1 MPYAHLQTG
10 ARLYYE
16 EYGRGEPIILIHGR
30 LSTPQIDFA
39 RIIGWLQNQYRLI
52 GIQLRG
58 YGKSAPKPRNFP
70 LNFYHRDA
78 DDVLA
83 FMDAINLNKAHIM
96 GFSDGGEVAL
106 ICAGKKPERFYS
118 VVAWGA
124 VGYFGPEMR
133 PYVQRSYPATW
144 ITEDDKATHG
154 ISDPNAFALEWIQAT
169 KQMIDSGGDVSL
181 SLAPNITAPLLL
193 MLGDKD
199 TLNPEAY
206 GRRFVEQTPRGRLE
220 MFHSG
225 HAIQDEDWD
234 NFQRVVGAFLDSL
247 Q

>member
-10 ARLYYE
+10 ARLFYE
-16 EYGRGEPIILIHGR
+16 EYGRGEPMLLIHG
-30 LSTPQIDFA
+30 LLGTPELHFSKLIDWLKERY
-39 RIIGWLQNQYRLI
+39 RIIGVHV
-52 GIQLRG
+52 RG
-58 YGKSAPKPRNFP
+58 YGKSTPKPRDFP
-70 LNFYHRDA
+70 PNFYHRDA
-78 DDVLA
+78 DDILA
-83 FMDAINLNKAHIM
+83 LMDALTITRAHIV
-96 GFSDGGEVAL
+96 GFSDGGEIAL
-106 ICAGKKPERFYS
+106 ICGGKKPERFYS
-118 VVAWGA
+118 VIAWGA

-133 PYVQRSYPATW
+133 PVAQRMYPATW
-144 ITEDDKATHG
+144 LTEEEKALHG
-154 ISDPNAFALEWIQAT
+154 IPDGDQFVLGWINSV

-206 GRRFVEQTPRGRLE
+206 GRRFVEQTRQGRLE

-234 NFQRVVGAFLDSL
+234 NFQRVVGDFLASL